1 MAKIQFTFAGSSV
14 KLAEPAARGVYWN
27 GRDDEGREAAAE
39 EEVENRPMNA
49 LSSSRP
55 EPMELDSN
63 PTQAYCATPRRLSSS
78 SVESAKI
85 PPDEEDKKTLAAAD
99 STVKSEFRNSMSFF

>member
-1 MAKIQFTFAGSSV
+1 MKSSIQ
-14 KLAEPAARGVYWN
+14 LAEQVRSAYWK
-27 GRDDEGREAAAE
+27 GRDEEDLVQADE

-49 LSSSRP
+49 LAA

-78 SVESAKI
+78 SVESAKV

-99 STVKSEFRNSMSFF
+99 STVKSTCTLID